1 MADVRR
7 IQVSGG
13 SDGNAEGGNS
23 AYLLP
28 DRGVLV
34 DPGPPTESAWDRLH
48 DGITAAG
55 LALADIDHVLV
66 THWHADHTGNAARL
80 HEAADATLA
89 MHAHDAPLV
98 ADYAAERERRLDRD
112 AATLERWG
120 VPADQIATLVDFDS
134 PSPVPDSVPV
144 RELTDGGS
152 VAGIEVVHTPG
163 HTAGHAAFVLDDVGF
178 VGDAVLRTCTPNVG
192 GGDTRQDDPLTAYR
206 RTLSRLEA
214 RVEAVAESVTSGMP
228 ASRETAATGGSVVTP
243 SSDTANDSE
252 RPRVAVLDWLDPV
265 MVAGHWVPELVELAG
280 GAYHMEAAG
289 AHSRPREWS
298 ELREYDPE
306 VLVVSPC
313 GFELPQVRQNLDEV
327 TDRPGWDQLTA
338 VQRDKVYLVDGHH
351 YVNRAGPRLVDT
363 LEYLAAM
370 ISPAEYESPPTGAVE
385 RLDASTG

>member
-13 SDGNAEGGNS
+13 SDGSAEGGNS

-28 DRGVLV
+28 DEKVLV
-34 DPGPPTESAWDRLH
+34 DPGPPTESAWDRLR
-48 DGITAAG
+48 DGVTAAG
-55 LALADIDHVLV
+55 LALEAIDHVLV

-98 ADYAAERERRLDRD
+98 ADYAAERARRLDRD

-120 VPADQIATLVDFDS
+120 VPADQVATLVDFDS

-144 RELTDGGS
+144 RELADGET
-152 VAGIEVVHTPG
+152 VAGIEVLHTPG

-214 RVEAVAESVTSGMP
+214 RVEVARPGHGGSFPLAPRAAELRAHHRERSGRALAALAAVEPATPWALAERLFGEMAGYHVKFGAGEAYAHLEHLRSAGLVARVADDP
-228 ASRETAATGGSVVTP
+228 LAYETAH
-243 SSDTANDSE
+243 D
-252 RPRVAVLDWLDPV
+252 
-265 MVAGHWVPELVELAG
+265 
-280 GAYHMEAAG
+280 AAG
-289 AHSRPREWS
+289 D
-298 ELREYDPE
+298 DPE
-306 VLVVSPC
+306 RLA
-313 GFELPQVRQNLDEV
+313 D
-327 TDRPGWDQLTA
+327 A
-338 VQRDKVYLVDGHH
+338 A
-351 YVNRAGPRLVDT
+351 AGVWN
-363 LEYLAAM
+363 A
-370 ISPAEYESPPTGAVE
+370 
-385 RLDASTG
+385 DAPD